1 MPNQERT
8 FTVDGETYALRFTHG
23 ALCRLEHALGKPP
36 TELHAQPGPDELQAL
51 VLYGLEGARLK
62 YRSGVAPIGLARVRD
77 LIEGVGESSMA
88 SLAFEA
94 LTLALPSKLSRR
106 AQEEMPE
113 SSASPQDWDQLL
125 ADAMEL
131 GLKPD
136 EFWNM
141 TPKELA
147 MYAGAQA
154 RRVQTEIRRSLAT
167 AWNIASLVRAA
178 QLPSLSQV
186 LGVPDSA
193 QVSEEEL
200 TRRRDE
206 FKQATETMMPNGR
219 SNG

>member
-8 FTVDGETYALRFTHG
+8 FTVGGETYTLRFTHG
-23 ALCRLEHALGKPP
+23 ALSRLEHALGRPP
-36 TELHAQPGPDELQAL
+36 AELHAQLEGEELQAF
-51 VLYGLEGARLK
+51 VLYGVEGARLK
-62 YRSGVAPIGLARVRD
+62 YRSGAAPIAIERVSN
-77 LIEGVGESSMA
+77 LIETVGESSMA

-106 AQEEMPE
+106 VPEETQET
-113 SSASPQDWDQLL
+113 STSRQNWDQLL

-136 EFWNM
+136 DFWNM

-154 RRVQTEIRRSLAT
+154 RRVQTEIRRSLAM
-167 AWNIASLVRAA
+167 AWNIAFLVRAV

-186 LGVPDSA
+186 LGVPDSP

-200 TRRRDE
+200 ARRRDE